1 MAKISRAMITYSGK
15 ENDVKAYVSR
25 QAGETFKPALVI
37 AHEIWG
43 LNGHVK
49 DLADQF
55 ARQGFTAIVP
65 DLYSSSAFDGILTGQ
80 EIQCLLDFSSSLV
93 RDRLAVPSYLS
104 NEISKLPGEKRD
116 IIRRIIRIF
125 SSGGIPKHKLLCE
138 LSKAATHLSAL
149 KYAAAGK
156 IRLINVTPA
165 GSYPALISPGDIE
178 MFYSIR
184 YEDRHKNDQE
194 ELLKDLNPI
203 TAELLSLVRKGEEK
217 LYCAFPFTNLH
228 LTSIGINCCCWI
240 WDIEGYNN
248 ISPEEGNDLAKAW
261 KSEAFQR
268 VRESIRDG
276 SYKHCRLDCCPF
288 VRGERTNLSTLN
300 EMRNSHPEIADFIE
314 GKVLEY
320 SGMPSFINISLDT
333 ACNLKCPS
341 CNRLLLPKIPCGTK
355 TVIIN
360 SLKTVNINLKKI
372 FLAGMGEPFFSP
384 VYMDWMMN
392 FRREDFPALK
402 EIGINTNGL
411 KLTPALWKKLPA
423 DLKSLINSLTVSID
437 GATAATYE
445 KNRPGGS
452 FKTLLE
458 NLAFF
463 KELRD
468 GGNIGHLGAYFAYQ
482 KNNYRETLEMI
493 ELARS
498 FSFDLVFFE
507 RLKNWGAYEP
517 ASYRRRDIGNPEHPG
532 HQDFQAVKKRI
543 NDYNKIHSIPQIVFM
558 S

>member
-1 MAKISRAMITYSGK
+1 MAEISGGMITYFGK

-25 QAGETFKPALVI
+25 RAGETFKPALVI

-55 ARQGFTAIVP
+55 ARQGFTVIAP

-104 NEISKLPGEKRD
+104 NEISKLPGEKRGM
-116 IIRRIIRIF
+116 IRRIIRIF
-125 SSGGIPKHKLLCE
+125 SGGIPKYKLLCE
-138 LSKAATHLSAL
+138 LSKAAAHLGSW

-165 GSYPALISPGDIE
+165 GSYPALISFEDLE
-178 MFYSIR
+178 LFYNIR
-184 YEDRHKNDQE
+184 YEEKNAQVDY
-194 ELLKDLNPI
+194 LNARNPI
-203 TAELLSLVRKGEEK
+203 TPELLGLVRKGGER
-217 LYCAFPFTNLH
+217 LYCTIPFKNLD
-228 LTSIGINCCCWI
+228 LNADGINCCCWI
-240 WDIEGYNN
+240 LDLEEFNN
-248 ISPEEGNDLAKAW
+248 VSLEEGNDLAKAW

-276 SYKHCRLDCCPF
+276 SYKHCRLDCCPLA
-288 VRGERTNLSTLN
+288 RGERTNLLTLN

-314 GKVLEY
+314 GKDLEY
-320 SGMPSFINISLDT
+320 SGMPSFVHIAVDT
-333 ACNLKCPS
+333 TCNLKCPS
-341 CNRLLLPKIPCGTK
+341 CNWFLLPKIPGGIRSG
-355 TVIIN
+355 IIN
-360 SLKTVNINLKKI
+360 SLKTVNKDLEII
-372 FLAGMGEPFFSP
+372 YLAGMGEPFFSP
-384 VYMDWMMN
+384 VYLDWMMN
-392 FRREDFPALK
+392 FRKEDFPALK
-402 EIGINTNGL
+402 KIEINTNGL
-411 KLTPALWKKLPA
+411 KLTPALWEKLPA
-423 DLKSLINSLTVSID
+423 DLKSLINTFTVSID

-468 GGNIGHLGAYFAYQ
+468 GGNIGYLRAYFAYQ
-482 KNNYRETLEMI
+482 ENNYGEMPEMI

-507 RLKNWGAYEP
+507 RLRNWGTYKP

-532 HQDFQAVKKRI
+532 YKSFQTVKDMI
-543 NDYNKIHSIPQIVFM
+543 NKMTGQGPRVIFTI
-558 S
+558 

>member
-1 MAKISRAMITYSGK
+1 MAEISGGMITYFGK

-25 QAGETFKPALVI
+25 RAGETFKPALVI

-55 ARQGFTAIVP
+55 ARQGFTVIAP

-104 NEISKLPGEKRD
+104 NEISKLPGEKRGM
-116 IIRRIIRIF
+116 IRRIIRIF
-125 SSGGIPKHKLLCE
+125 SGGIPKYKLLCE
-138 LSKAATHLSAL
+138 LSKAAAHLGSW

-165 GSYPALISPGDIE
+165 GSYPALISFEDLE
-178 MFYSIR
+178 LFYIIR
-184 YEDRHKNDQE
+184 NEENKNIKGRE
-194 ELLKDLNPI
+194 AFLKDLNPI

-217 LYCAFPFTNLH
+217 LYCTFPFTNLH
-228 LTSIGINCCCWI
+228 ITSNGIYCCSWLLGV
-240 WDIEGYNN
+240 EGFNN
-248 ISPEEGNDLAKAW
+248 VSLEEGNDLAKAW
-261 KSEAFQR
+261 KSEACQR

-288 VRGERTNLSTLN
+288 VRGERTNLLTLN
-300 EMRNSHPEIADFIE
+300 EMRNHYPEIADFIE
-314 GKVLEY
+314 GKVLQY
-320 SGMPSFINISLDT
+320 LKMPSFVNISLDT

-341 CNRLLLPKIPCGTK
+341 CNRLLLPKIPFRAKSG
-355 TVIIN
+355 IIN
-360 SLKTVNINLKKI
+360 SLKTINKDLKII
-372 FLAGMGEPFFSP
+372 FIAGMGEPFFSP
-384 VYMDWMMN
+384 VYLDWMMN

-402 EIGINTNGL
+402 EIEIKTNGL
-411 KLTPALWKKLPA
+411 KLIPALWEKLPA
-423 DLKSLINSLTVSID
+423 DLRSIVNWFTVSID

-468 GGNIGHLGAYFAYQ
+468 SGSIGRLKAYYTYQ
-482 KNNYRETLEMI
+482 LNNYGEMPEMI
-493 ELARS
+493 ELAKR

-507 RLKNWGAYEP
+507 RLRNWGAYKP

-532 HQDFQAVKKRI
+532 YKSFQTVKDMI
-543 NDYNKIHSIPQIVFM
+543 NKMTGQGPKIIFTN
-558 S
+558 